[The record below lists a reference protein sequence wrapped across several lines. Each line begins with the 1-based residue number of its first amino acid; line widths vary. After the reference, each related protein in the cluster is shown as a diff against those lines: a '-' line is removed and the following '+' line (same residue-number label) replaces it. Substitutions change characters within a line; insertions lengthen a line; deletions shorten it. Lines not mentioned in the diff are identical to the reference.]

1 MKENDAYLF
10 CSCTEILGLQR
21 SQGALSRLQLVE
33 EYSVIFTIA
42 DVPAE
47 IIDSTKTY
55 ETLDKE
61 KVSEGTHL
69 RFHPAAFKW

>member
-1 MKENDAYLF
+1 MKETDAYLF

-33 EYSVIFTIA
+33 EDSVVFAIA

-47 IIDSTKTY
+47 IVDSTKTY
-55 ETLDKE
+55 KTLDKE
-61 KVSEGTHL
+61 KVSKCTHL